1 MGSRRSRTRCG
12 PATPPSARSKTSP
25 GSFEAGSG
33 ARCEHGGKRRGSL
46 GTTSPGSGRG
56 AERQPF
62 HTRSPHVRPRS
73 YAAGTHRCPPFHRLY
88 YYWLENRTEQLQ
100 GVPRVKFRCDRD
112 ALSEALQ
119 TVQRGV
125 SSRPGIPA
133 LTGVRMEA
141 TEDGRLTLMTTD
153 LEVSA
158 RLSIEVQ
165 VSEPGVALVPAR
177 LVGDTVKSLSDAP
190 VEFETDQS
198 QARLRC
204 AAYEGSLRLLPAED
218 FPALQEPSGVR
229 IEVEAGRFAE
239 AVSQVARAASRDEA
253 RPVLTGVLL
262 EVSREGVVLV
272 ATDSYRLAVRD
283 LVATADGEGKAI
295 VPERALTE
303 AGRAAAADE
312 KATIEI
318 FLDES
323 QVAFK
328 IGELTLTSRLIEGE
342 FPNYRQLL
350 PDQHESRLTISRQQ
364 LLDAVRRVGLL
375 ARDTTP
381 VRLEFNALGVKLS
394 SSSPDLG
401 QAVETVEARYE
412 GEDLTV
418 AFNPQYLAD
427 GLTAANGEMIR
438 LDVRDGLKPGVVRGD
453 GDEFTYLVMPV
464 RLPAAVS

>member
-1 MGSRRSRTRCG
+1 M
-12 PATPPSARSKTSP
+12 
-25 GSFEAGSG
+25 
-33 ARCEHGGKRRGSL
+33 
-46 GTTSPGSGRG
+46 
-56 AERQPF
+56 
-62 HTRSPHVRPRS
+62 
-73 YAAGTHRCPPFHRLY
+73 
-88 YYWLENRTEQLQ
+88 
-100 GVPRVKFRCDRD
+100 KFRCDRD

-133 LTGVRMEA
+133 LTGVLIEA
-141 TEDGRLTLMTTD
+141 TDGGELTLITTD

-158 RLSIEVQ
+158 RLTISVAVTESGI
-165 VSEPGVALVPAR
+165 ALVPAR
-177 LVGDTVKSLSDAP
+177 LLGDTVKSLSNAP
-190 VEFETDQS
+190 VEVETDQS
-198 QARLRC
+198 QVTIRC
-204 AAYEGSLRLLPAED
+204 AAYECTLRLLPAED
-218 FPALQEPSGVR
+218 FPGLQEPSGTTVTA
-229 IEVEAGRFAE
+229 EASAFAE
-239 AVSQVARAASRDEA
+239 AIGQVGRGASRDEA

-262 EVSREGVVLV
+262 EVSREGVVMV

-283 LVATADGEGKAI
+283 LVASATGEAKAI
-295 VPERALTE
+295 VPERAMSE

-312 KATIEI
+312 KSTVEI
-318 FLDES
+318 FVDES
-323 QVAFK
+323 QVSFK
-328 IGELTLTSRLIEGE
+328 IGALTLTSRLIEGE

-350 PDQHESRLTISRQQ
+350 PEATESRLTVSRQQ

-427 GLTAANGEMIR
+427 GLTAATGETVR
-438 LDVRDGLKPGVVRGD
+438 LDVRDGLKPGVVHGE

-464 RLPAAVS
+464 RLPASVS

>member
-1 MGSRRSRTRCG
+1 M
-12 PATPPSARSKTSP
+12 
-25 GSFEAGSG
+25 
-33 ARCEHGGKRRGSL
+33 
-46 GTTSPGSGRG
+46 
-56 AERQPF
+56 
-62 HTRSPHVRPRS
+62 
-73 YAAGTHRCPPFHRLY
+73 
-88 YYWLENRTEQLQ
+88 
-100 GVPRVKFRCDRD
+100 KFRCDRD

-133 LTGVRMEA
+133 LTGVLMEA
-141 TEDGRLTLMTTD
+141 SDEGRLTLTTTD

-158 RLSIEVQ
+158 RLSVEVQ
-165 VSEPGVALVPAR
+165 VQEAGIALVPAR
-177 LVGDTVKSLSDAP
+177 LVGDTVKSLADAP
-190 VEFETDQS
+190 VDFETDQS

-204 AAYEGSLRLLPAED
+204 AHYEGSLRLLPAED
-218 FPALQEPSGVR
+218 FPGLQEPTGTLVS
-229 IEVEAGRFAE
+229 VEAGTFAE
-239 AVSQVARAASRDEA
+239 AVSQVGRAASRDEA

-262 EVSREGVVLV
+262 EISREGVVLV
-272 ATDSYRLAVRD
+272 ATDSYRLAIRD
-283 LVATADGEGKAI
+283 LVATSSAEAKAI
-295 VPERALTE
+295 VPERALSE
-303 AGRAAAADE
+303 AGRAGSADE
-312 KATIEI
+312 KGGVE
-318 FLDES
+318 LYVDES
-323 QVAFK
+323 QVSFR
-328 IGELTLTSRLIEGE
+328 IGSLTLTSRLIEGE

-350 PDQHESRLTISRQQ
+350 PDTHESRLSVSRQQ

-427 GLTAANGEMIR
+427 GLTAATGESVR

-464 RLPAAVS
+464 RIPAPVS

>member
-1 MGSRRSRTRCG
+1 M
-12 PATPPSARSKTSP
+12 
-25 GSFEAGSG
+25 
-33 ARCEHGGKRRGSL
+33 
-46 GTTSPGSGRG
+46 
-56 AERQPF
+56 
-62 HTRSPHVRPRS
+62 
-73 YAAGTHRCPPFHRLY
+73 
-88 YYWLENRTEQLQ
+88 
-100 GVPRVKFRCDRD
+100 KFRCDRD

-141 TEDGRLTLMTTD
+141 VEGGMLTLMTTD

-158 RLSIEVQ
+158 RLSIDVQ

-177 LVGDTVKSLSDAP
+177 LMGDTVKSLSDAP

-204 AAYEGSLRLLPAED
+204 AAYEGSLRLLPVED
-218 FPALQEPSGVR
+218 FPGMQEPSGVR
-229 IEVEAGRFAE
+229 IDVEAGRFAE
-239 AVSQVARAASRDEA
+239 AVSQVGRAASRDEA

-272 ATDSYRLAVRD
+272 ATDSYRLSIRE
-283 LVATADGEGKAI
+283 LVASADSEARAI

-312 KATIEI
+312 KGSVAL
-318 FLDES
+318 FVDGS
-323 QVAFK
+323 QVSFQ
-328 IGELTLTSRLIEGE
+328 IGGLTLTSRLIEGE

-350 PDQHESRLTISRQQ
+350 PETHESRLIVSRQQ

-412 GEDLTV
+412 GEDLTI

-427 GLTAANGEMIR
+427 GLTAATGESVR

-453 GDEFTYLVMPV
+453 GDDFTYLVMPV
-464 RLPAAVS
+464 RLPAPVS